1 MTLSPEHCMLIK
13 LAIYVQH
20 YVHTETGRLLCT
32 VWDLVRLCL
41 DQVTKIKMTKN
52 SDFFYSTRAL
62 KNHVRPCLD
71 AKSFGCNVLWHFR
84 LYLVII
90 VPSWVN

>member
-1 MTLSPEHCMLIK
+1 MEMTLSPEHCMLIK

-41 DQVTKIKMTKN
+41 DQVTKIKMTKS
-52 SDFFYSTRAL
+52 SDFFLQHQSPQKSCKAL
-62 KNHVRPCLD
+62 
-71 AKSFGCNVLWHFR
+71 FR
-84 LYLVII
+84 CEKF
-90 VPSWVN
+90 WM